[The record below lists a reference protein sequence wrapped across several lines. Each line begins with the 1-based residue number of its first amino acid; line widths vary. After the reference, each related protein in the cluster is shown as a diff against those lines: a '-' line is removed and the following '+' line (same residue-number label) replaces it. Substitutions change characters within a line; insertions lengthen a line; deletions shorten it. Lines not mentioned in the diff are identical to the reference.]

1 MSRQCSTSLFSLTS
15 FYELSNEAFLTS
27 TSIIL
32 GIPVPHALYLQATQ
46 RQYSNT
52 DVWADSLL
60 NKSNHAADSRKLT
73 HAKLAQ
79 ELTKIAIECG
89 IPTTCNESRLPYR
102 DEGQDQQSRKRADM
116 MTLTGCGIN
125 PNPELDFTSNTR
137 VIMDVTIGH
146 TFTMSH
152 QYKANNLRTMEAT
165 KRRKYNNHYLRQ
177 RLAFAP
183 MVANTLGQCGPD
195 LLQFLWILADHH
207 AQLNMGLPTEMEA
220 SLSTQQESDYR
231 KIRGLKYHENRLR
244 ILTCIFEGI
253 TTRIF
258 GSTFNLTCSPA
269 YHRWLD
275 QTRQNW
281 LPLLPTTDNAPP
293 TPSSQSSPDPSLPQS
308 PSPSCTGQEQPSPQE
323 SQDTATDEAVPTL
336 VTSEEHTASVNFLLS
351 LNARVV
357 SHRRHRS
364 ESGDT
369 QDLRPS
375 QRRRTL
381 AASETPTPTHPMP
394 THSLTESAPLPNQS
408 L

>member
-1 MSRQCSTSLFSLTS
+1 
-15 FYELSNEAFLTS
+15 
-27 TSIIL
+27 
-32 GIPVPHALYLQATQ
+32 
-46 RQYSNT
+46 
-52 DVWADSLL
+52 
-60 NKSNHAADSRKLT
+60 
-73 HAKLAQ
+73 
-79 ELTKIAIECG
+79 
-89 IPTTCNESRLPYR
+89 
-102 DEGQDQQSRKRADM
+102 

-125 PNPELDFTSNTR
+125 PNPEPDFTSNTR

-281 LPLLPTTDNAPP
+281 LPLLPTTEMTPLRHHLSPP
-293 TPSSQSSPDPSLPQS
+293 RTLHFPNLPLPHAQVKS
-308 PSPSCTGQEQPSPQE
+308 NLRHRNPKT
-323 SQDTATDEAVPTL
+323 
-336 VTSEEHTASVNFLLS
+336 LLS
-351 LNARVV
+351 TKQYQLWSQAR
-357 SHRRHRS
+357 STR
-364 ESGDT
+364 
-369 QDLRPS
+369 L
-375 QRRRTL
+375 L
-381 AASETPTPTHPMP
+381 
-394 THSLTESAPLPNQS
+394 
-408 L
+408 